1 MRILV
6 THDAQGSIHSV
17 VIGPQEEDA
26 PCAAVQ
32 VSPGLQVTEAEAEEE
47 IVQKIAS
54 LDLSAVESQEQ
65 LAEIFQDLRVET
77 EARIVVREA
86 PAAESVS
93 ENS

>member
-1 MRILV
+1 VRILV
-6 THDAQGSIHSV
+6 THDAQGNIHN
-17 VIGPQEEDA
+17 VINPQEEDA
-26 PCAAVQ
+26 PRAAVQ

-54 LDLSAVESQEQ
+54 LDLSGVESQEQ

-77 EARIVVREA
+77 RIVVRKTPE
-86 PAAESVS
+86 AESVS